1 MIISAIMINVLGKER
16 IISAKEKLAQHITEI
31 DPDKLNWGVEYM
43 FQYLKNQMNIFATDQ
58 CPRRSAQVL
67 PDKHVVKMPLE
78 SCQMLSIIFFK
89 VVL

>member
-43 FQYLKNQMNIFATDQ
+43 FQYLKT
-58 CPRRSAQVL
+58 
-67 PDKHVVKMPLE
+67 K
-78 SCQMLSIIFFK
+78 
-89 VVL
+89 